1 MTPKDLPVAWRAEAD
16 LLRRYGA
23 DPQATTL
30 EAAASKLAAA
40 WQAWLDE
47 LVPLAVAAEESGY
60 SEGSLRRMAR
70 EAVIPNRAQVEGDYL
85 FRRGDLPRKPGHG
98 VKPPEPPSELVPALP
113 PVPEVAPARPSG
125 LQSRRQVARAVVS
138 GGGR

>member
-1 MTPKDLPVAWRAEAD
+1 MTPKDLPKAWRAEAD

-30 EAAASKLAAA
+30 EAAATKLAAA

-70 EAVIPNRAQVEGDYL
+70 EAVIPNRAQAEGGYL
-85 FRRGDLPRKPGHG
+85 FRRGDLPRRPGYG
-98 VKPPEPPSELVPALP
+98 VAPPAAPAELAPAPPA
-113 PVPEVAPARPSG
+113 PEVAPARSSG